1 MDPKLVYA
9 KTPIGD
15 EAVRQRTRV
24 VQRNLRMVL
33 VQVDGKLTVQDL
45 STKIGNPVLVENA
58 LLELEEGGFIAP
70 TAVAMSVWE
79 EASKETARKPQVSA
93 LSQFSTFGSK
103 TAESQVPSLAAS
115 EASRFSAFGK
125 PLVGELK
132 NEPVFNADAEPE
144 HRMDPPAAP
153 EKPPLEFNVSGKSIL
168 AMALAIPLIA
178 GAGILGYPYSRHKPA
193 IEAAISG
200 FSQAPAT
207 VGGVAFSIWPKP
219 QLVLTQV
226 TVGSDLQV
234 GEVRIDRP
242 YQLLGSSPHHLS
254 SVSLVQ
260 SSIPVARLL
269 SLPALNRDFGQLS
282 GFTVDH
288 VRLSGATFMAAPGV
302 GLNDIEG
309 DIRFADTGKLDK
321 ASLQSADRSL
331 LIEAKPGTTGVDLQI
346 EGRAWKPAGSAMSF
360 DALQAN
366 GVLEKNRLTVRNIDT
381 TFLGGL
387 LKGQWQLD
395 WSNALTMNGEGQLTR
410 LDTRKLAAALVPP
423 LKLEGDFGG
432 QLRLRGGGSDWSAL
446 WRNAEATVNMNIT
459 RGLLNGL
466 DLGEASRRGAGAT
479 VRGGATKF
487 DQLRGDLIVTP
498 GGVSGRNLRMDSGMV
513 TAAGDFSAT
522 AGGAVDGMVVVTMQT
537 SVSTVRVPV
546 RISGNLPDLNAASRK

>member
-9 KTPIGD
+9 KTPTGD

-70 TAVAMSVWE
+70 TGVAMSVWE
-79 EASKETARKPQVSA
+79 EASKEVSRKPQVSA

-103 TAESQVPSLAAS
+103 TPDSEAPLLTAS
-115 EASRFSAFGK
+115 ESRRFSVFGK
-125 PLVGELK
+125 PLIGELK
-132 NEPVFNADAEPE
+132 IDPVFAAQAEPE
-144 HRMDPPAAP
+144 HRVEQTGRPK
-153 EKPPLEFNVSGKSIL
+153 KPPFEFNVSGKFIL
-168 AMALAIPLIA
+168 AVALAIPLIA
-178 GAGILGYPYSRHKPA
+178 GVGVLGYPYARHKPA
-193 IEAAISG
+193 IEAAVSG
-200 FSQAPAT
+200 FARAPAT
-207 VGGVAFSIWPKP
+207 VGDVEFSIWPKP
-219 QLVLTQV
+219 QLVLRQV
-226 TVGSDLQV
+226 TVGGDLQV

-242 YQLLGSSPHHLS
+242 YQLLGSSPQHLS
-254 SVSLVQ
+254 AVTLLQ
-260 SSIPVARLL
+260 ASIPVARLL
-269 SLPALNRDFGQLS
+269 SLPALTPNFGQFS
-282 GFTVDH
+282 GFTVDQ
-288 VRLSGATFMAAPGV
+288 VRLAGATFLAAPDV
-302 GLNDIEG
+302 GLNNIEG
-309 DIRFADTGKLDK
+309 DFRFANTGQLDR
-321 ASLQSADRSL
+321 ARLQSADRSL
-331 LIEAKPGTTGVDLQI
+331 LIEAKLGASGIDLQI
-346 EGRAWKPAGSAMSF
+346 EGRAWKPAGSGLSF

-410 LDTRKLAAALVPP
+410 LDSRRLAAALVPP

-432 QLRLRGGGSDWSAL
+432 LLRLRGVGNDWSAL
-446 WRNAEATVNMNIT
+446 WRNAEATVDMSIT
-459 RGLLNGL
+459 RGLLSGL
-466 DLGEASRRGAGAT
+466 DLGEASRRGGGSM

-498 GGVSGRNLRMDSGMV
+498 GRVTGRNLRMDSGMV

-522 AGGAVDGMVVVTMQT
+522 AGGAIDGMAVVTMQT

-546 RISGNLPDLNAASRK
+546 RISGNLPDLDAASRK

>member
-9 KTPIGD
+9 KTPTGD

-79 EASKETARKPQVSA
+79 DASKQTPRKPQVSA

-103 TAESQVPSLAAS
+103 SADITEPSLQS

-125 PLVGELK
+125 PLMGETK
-132 NEPVFNADAEPE
+132 REPAFVPNAEPE
-144 HRMDPPAAP
+144 PRTTHEVLP
-153 EKPPLEFNVSGKSIL
+153 EKPPFQLNVSGKSVI
-168 AMALAIPLIA
+168 MAALGIPLIIGV
-178 GAGILGYPYSRHKPA
+178 GALVYPYSRHKPG

-200 FSQAPAT
+200 FAQAPVT
-207 VGGVAFSIWPKP
+207 VGDVALSVWPKP
-219 QLVLTQV
+219 QLVLSQV
-226 TVGSDLQV
+226 TVGGDMQIA
-234 GEVRIDRP
+234 EVRIDRP
-242 YQLLGSSPHHLS
+242 HQLLGSSPHHLTS
-254 SVSLVQ
+254 ISLVQ
-260 SSIPVARLL
+260 PAVPVRRLL
-269 SLPALNRDFGQLS
+269 SLPALNADFGLFS
-282 GFTVDH
+282 GLTVAQ
-288 VRLSGATFMAAPGV
+288 VGLSGASIAATQAAA
-302 GLNDIEG
+302 LRDIEG
-309 DIRFADTGKLDK
+309 DLRFAGNGKLET

-331 LIEAKPGTTGVDLQI
+331 LIEAKPGIGSLDLQI
-346 EGRAWKPAGSAMSF
+346 EGRAWKPPGSTISF
-360 DALQAN
+360 DALQAT
-366 GVLEKNRLTVRNIDT
+366 GTLTRDRLSVRNIDT

-395 WSNALTMNGEGQLTR
+395 WSNALSMSGEVQLTR
-410 LDTRKLAAALVPP
+410 LDSRRLTAALAPS

-432 QLRLRGGGSDWSAL
+432 LLRLRGVGDDWTSL
-446 WRNAEATVNMNIT
+446 WRNAEATVDMNIT
-459 RGLLNGL
+459 RGLLTGL

-487 DQLRGDLIVTP
+487 DQLRGDLLISP
-498 GGVSGRNLRMDSGMV
+498 GRVSGRNLRMDSGMV
-513 TAAGDFSAT
+513 TAGGEFTAA
-522 AGGAVDGMVVVTMQT
+522 AGGTVSGGALVTMQT

-546 RISGNLPDLNAASRK
+546 RISGKLPDLDAANGK